1 MSFLDELNEPQRE
14 AVTNIN
20 GPVMIVAGP
29 GSGKTRVLTY
39 RIAHMIKSGVEPFSI
54 MSLTF
59 TNKAAAEMRH
69 RIEKV
74 IGGSEARNIFMGTF
88 HSVFARLL
96 RVDAPR
102 LGYPNNFTIYDTS
115 DSLSMIKQI
124 IKELQLND
132 KTYKPNQVYNRIS
145 SAKNALISPAQYKL
159 DTEITSED
167 IQTHRPLMGQLYETY
182 AKRCF
187 QSGAMDF
194 DDLLYKT
201 YELLVRFPDVLY
213 KYQHRFKYLMID
225 EFQDTNFAQYSI
237 VKKIADVYQNVCV
250 VGDDAQSIYAFRGAT
265 IENILN
271 FQKDYPELKVFKLEQ
286 NYRSTKNIV
295 KAANHLIVNNK
306 NQLQKTIWTDN
317 DHGDKIKLLKASSDN
332 EEAKLVTDL
341 IFEYKMRHHF
351 NNKDFAILYRTN
363 AQSRA
368 FEEALRRKNIPYV
381 VYGGISFYQRKEIK
395 DLIAYLR
402 LTVNPQDEEAWRRI
416 INYPTRGIG
425 KTTVERVIV
434 LASEKGTNIWD
445 ICENIY
451 LTDVGGKAAQN
462 ITAFTMMIKSFQT
475 LLEKQN
481 AFELAS
487 HIAKSSGI
495 LKELYEDKTVEGV
508 MHYENIQELLNG
520 IKEFSE
526 ADTVEE
532 GNEDEFSNDRS
543 LGTYLQ
549 NITLLTSQDEK
560 VAVEDSVKMMTIHAA
575 KGLEFPCVFVAGLE
589 DNLFPSS
596 MSLYSREDLEEER
609 RLFYVAVTR
618 AMTYLTLS
626 FATSR
631 YKFGSLQYG
640 EPSRFLN
647 EIPKEL
653 LSLQG
658 REEEIMR
665 EEDSFVSPTVRRIV
679 AGNFSA
685 QKPITADPNF
695 IASDPEK
702 IIVGCEVE
710 HQRFGT
716 GKVVAMDG
724 LGVNK
729 MATIFFPSAG
739 EKKLMLKFAKLKVL

>member
-102 LGYPNNFTIYDTS
+102 LGYPSNFTIYDTS

-381 VYGGISFYQRKEIK
+381 VYGGMSFYQRKEIK

-434 LASEKGTNIWD
+434 LASE
-445 ICENIY
+445 
-451 LTDVGGKAAQN
+451 
-462 ITAFTMMIKSFQT
+462 
-475 LLEKQN
+475 
-481 AFELAS
+481 
-487 HIAKSSGI
+487 
-495 LKELYEDKTVEGV
+495 
-508 MHYENIQELLNG
+508 
-520 IKEFSE
+520 
-526 ADTVEE
+526 
-532 GNEDEFSNDRS
+532 
-543 LGTYLQ
+543 
-549 NITLLTSQDEK
+549 
-560 VAVEDSVKMMTIHAA
+560 
-575 KGLEFPCVFVAGLE
+575 
-589 DNLFPSS
+589 
-596 MSLYSREDLEEER
+596 
-609 RLFYVAVTR
+609 
-618 AMTYLTLS
+618 
-626 FATSR
+626 
-631 YKFGSLQYG
+631 
-640 EPSRFLN
+640 
-647 EIPKEL
+647 
-653 LSLQG
+653 
-658 REEEIMR
+658 
-665 EEDSFVSPTVRRIV
+665 
-679 AGNFSA
+679 
-685 QKPITADPNF
+685 
-695 IASDPEK
+695 
-702 IIVGCEVE
+702 
-710 HQRFGT
+710 
-716 GKVVAMDG
+716 
-724 LGVNK
+724 
-729 MATIFFPSAG
+729 
-739 EKKLMLKFAKLKVL
+739 